1 MWWQVLDDTAPW
13 PNSIVYLLS
22 PLPRQDWEHWHDWA
36 QGWDT
41 LGLAIMNTG
50 VGFCLLQLRVHRII
64 IPASNISSMPM
75 NEQGLLSRCLL
86 TTLSL
91 PVGGP
96 STFCGLSLFLTQ
108 ASVLVN
114 ARSYN
119 SIPNP
124 AQPHWQYPRP
134 RPISQAQVQVL
145 VYTWVGHQ
153 RYLHW
158 HHRPRQLHHHHGLI
172 GWARFQAF
180 CQKNDN

>member
-13 PNSIVYLLS
+13 PNSIVYLPS
-22 PLPRQDWEHWHDWA
+22 PLPRQDREHWHDRA
-36 QGWDT
+36 QGRDT

-50 VGFCLLQLRVHRII
+50 VGFRLLRLRVHRII
-64 IPASNISSMPM
+64 IPASNISSVPM
-75 NEQGLLSRCLL
+75 NKQGLLSRRSL
-86 TTLSL
+86 TTSSL

-96 STFCGLSLFLTQ
+96 SMFCSSSLFSTQ

-145 VYTWVGHQ
+145 VYT
-153 RYLHW
+153 
-158 HHRPRQLHHHHGLI
+158 
-172 GWARFQAF
+172 
-180 CQKNDN
+180 